1 MWWCIGGCGF
11 HKIESVCGVGF
22 EDIFCCYLLEFY
34 NLFLTFVFDF
44 CCLKMRNKVG
54 GNKAKKMGRKHVV
67 VRDVALVV
75 KKSELEHYGFVDK
88 VFGGRLCSAVNTSGK
103 KYKIHIRGKFK
114 SNAIGVGSIILFGER
129 DFASNKED
137 CDLLYV
143 YEERDFG
150 QLIGVESLVEMRNSG
165 VERGGGG
172 VVDALGL
179 TFSMDAVVGGGGGA
193 VVGGGMDGGGES
205 VLGIITEEDFNNI

>member
-1 MWWCIGGCGF
+1 
-11 HKIESVCGVGF
+11 
-22 EDIFCCYLLEFY
+22 
-34 NLFLTFVFDF
+34 
-44 CCLKMRNKVG
+44 MRNKVG

-88 VFGGRLCSAVNTSGK
+88 VFGGRLCSALDTKGK

-137 CDLLYV
+137 CDLLYI
-143 YEERDFG
+143 YDERDFG

-165 VERGGGG
+165 VERGASRS
-172 VVDALGL
+172 DALDL
-179 TFSMDAVVGGGGGA
+179 TFSMDAVIESGGGFVGGL
-193 VVGGGMDGGGES
+193 DGGGEP
-205 VLGIITEEDFNNI
+205 VLGIITEEEFINI

>member
-1 MWWCIGGCGF
+1 
-11 HKIESVCGVGF
+11 
-22 EDIFCCYLLEFY
+22 
-34 NLFLTFVFDF
+34 
-44 CCLKMRNKVG
+44 MRNKVG

-172 VVDALGL
+172 GVDSLGL
-179 TFSMDAVVGGGGGA
+179 TFSMDAVVGGGGGGL
-193 VVGGGMDGGGES
+193 VGGMDGGGES
-205 VLGIITEEDFNNI
+205 VIGNITEEDFNNI

>member
-1 MWWCIGGCGF
+1 
-11 HKIESVCGVGF
+11 
-22 EDIFCCYLLEFY
+22 
-34 NLFLTFVFDF
+34 
-44 CCLKMRNKVG
+44 MRNKVG

-193 VVGGGMDGGGES
+193 VVGGLEVDGDSS

>member
-1 MWWCIGGCGF
+1 VF
-11 HKIESVCGVGF
+11 HKIESVFGFGF
-22 EDIFCCYLLEFY
+22 EGIFCCYLLEFY
-34 NLFLTFVFDF
+34 NLFLTFIF
-44 CCLKMRNKVG
+44 CLLKMRNKVG

-88 VFGGRLCSAVNTSGK
+88 VFGGRLCSAVDPCGK

-172 VVDALGL
+172 GGGDGLGL
-179 TFSMDAVVGGGGGA
+179 TFSMDAVVGGGGGGL
-193 VVGGGMDGGGES
+193 VGGLDVDGES
-205 VLGIITEEDFNNI
+205 SVIGNITEEDFNNI

>member
-1 MWWCIGGCGF
+1 
-11 HKIESVCGVGF
+11 
-22 EDIFCCYLLEFY
+22 
-34 NLFLTFVFDF
+34 
-44 CCLKMRNKVG
+44 MRNKVG

-172 VVDALGL
+172 GGGGDGLGL
-179 TFSMDAVVGGGGGA
+179 TFSMDAVVGGGG
-193 VVGGGMDGGGES
+193 VVGGGLDAGGES
-205 VLGIITEEDFNNI
+205 SVIGNITEEDFNNI